1 MSRVGREKANA
12 DSCCSMAGN
21 GSDQVV
27 VDHFNVIGPRSTCE
41 E

>member
-12 DSCCSMAGN
+12 DSCCMAGN